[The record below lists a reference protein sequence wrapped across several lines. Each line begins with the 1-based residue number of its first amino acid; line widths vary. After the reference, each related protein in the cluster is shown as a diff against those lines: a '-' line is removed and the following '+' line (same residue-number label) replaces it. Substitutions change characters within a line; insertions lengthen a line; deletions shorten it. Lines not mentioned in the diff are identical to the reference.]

1 MVVAIEQMK
10 LTGANKTP
18 RQNRLVAA
26 AMVAVASAIRTQ
38 MVDGTS
44 NRAFRVY
51 DTADGAKPHHASVF
65 LTQTARSKLSEKSV
79 RKRLYE
85 LFSIA
90 APKYISNG
98 TTTNT
103 AQSA

>member
-18 RQNRLVAA
+18 RQNRHVAA

-51 DTADGAKPHHASVF
+51 DTADEMKPHHASVF
-65 LTQTARSKLSEKSV
+65 LTQTARSKLTEKSV

-85 LFSIA
+85 LFA
-90 APKYISNG
+90 VTALKYRS
-98 TTTNT
+98 TVTNT
-103 AQSA
+103 SPHA